1 MCRIIS
7 ISGKIKQAEI
17 SHIFDAFQRLAKY
30 GNVSRRAKKGHKDG
44 WGMAAYAQ
52 NRLAFFKKRPTDA
65 YRDPKYPKAI
75 LEIVGKN
82 PDIIIGH
89 LRKAAVGATN
99 KNNAQPFTWKNISF
113 CQNGIVLD
121 HKKISLSLKFKN
133 IVKGTTD
140 SERLF
145 VFILEKLS
153 KEKKKSPKSVISAIK
168 KFVLFIKNNFDFT
181 AMNILFSDG
190 KFLWTLREVNG
201 KNEDV
206 KKEKLMTYYSL
217 FLGLGKKYSVV
228 SSEKLPIKDIKWK
241 TIKNHELLQISPSGR
256 IKSFSI

>member
-7 ISGKIKQAEI
+7 ITGKIKQAEI
-17 SHIFDAFQRLAKY
+17 SCIFEEFQRLAKY

-52 NRLAFFKKRPTDA
+52 NRLAFFEKRPTNA
-65 YRDPKYPKAI
+65 YWDPKYPKAI

-82 PDIIIGH
+82 PNIIIGH

-99 KNNAQPFTWKNISF
+99 RNNAQPFSWKNISF

-121 HKKISLSLKFKN
+121 HKKIPLSLKFKN
-133 IVKGTTD
+133 IIKGTTD

-145 VFILEKLS
+145 AFVLRMLS
-153 KEKKKSPKSVISAIK
+153 KNKDKNPMVISATIK
-168 KFVLFIKNNFDFT
+168 KSVLFIKNNFDYT

-190 KFLWTLREVNG
+190 KFLWSLREVNG

-206 KKEKLMTYYSL
+206 RKEKLMTYYSL
-217 FLGLGKKYSVV
+217 FLGLGKKFSIV
-228 SSEKLPIKDIKWK
+228 SSEKLPIKNVKWR
-241 TIKNHELLQISPSGR
+241 ILKNHELLQISPSGKVKQFF
-256 IKSFSI
+256 I